1 MIEVYYKKI
10 EDLDEAIVDNEFL
23 LKRINDTY
31 GHNVGDA
38 VLVYVADIMKST
50 IREIAGEKGEVF
62 RWGGEEFII
71 LLPKYDRK
79 QTLELAEKIRYTIQ
93 ESECV
98 SDAAIIKVTMSF
110 GVKEF
115 DADKELEENLQIV
128 DEKLYEA
135 KRTGRNKV
143 VM

>member
-1 MIEVYYKKI
+1 MLLFKKDTTKSMIMCDIDFFKK
-10 EDLDEAIVDNEFL
+10 V
-23 LKRINDTY
+23 NDTY
-31 GHNVGDA
+31 GHNAGDD
-38 VLVYVADIMKST
+38 VLKHIAYTMKKCVNT
-50 IREIAGEKGEVF
+50 NGQVF

-71 LLPKYDRK
+71 LLPKYNID
-79 QTLELAEKIRYTIQ
+79 QTLELAENIRYTI
-93 ESECV
+93 EHSECI
-98 SDAAIIKVTMSF
+98 SDNVTIKVTMSF

-115 DADKELEENLQIV
+115 DPNKTLEENLKIV